1 MAAAMVGVQEQYA
14 LFSLARNV
22 RLARA
27 CSGCGLCLYSPR
39 IREGSFSEA
48 HIHTPAYLYG
58 SGAYESELCS
68 PSFRVEV
75 FPETRGLSMCI
86 RSAAWGNPSP
96 CLPGGS
102 VGVTPLF
109 LGRTTVLPK

>member
-1 MAAAMVGVQEQYA
+1 MANCGCSTRRLILGNPDSYTRIPIRYRGVCK
-14 LFSLARNV
+14 
-22 RLARA
+22 RA
-27 CSGCGLCLYSPR
+27 CSA
-39 IREGSFSEA
+39 SFLE
-48 HIHTPAYLYG
+48 
-58 SGAYESELCS
+58 
-68 PSFRVEV
+68 EV
-75 FPETRGLSMCI
+75 FPETRGLSRCI